1 MPRQKRSSLVSKQKA
16 NKRSCSEHYS
26 HETNVFRKDKTSIS
40 SALPKRNMRCQ
51 TLEDSCLNDLNCC
64 ENSEAAHYVIMDV
77 QFLKGLLKNLL
88 CDVCKSYS
96 LKIDIGEKL
105 GFSRKIS
112 IFCTSCDI
120 IKSINFTSRRISDSE
135 GNENQS
141 FDINMR
147 MVQSFLSFGKGYLAM
162 EKFLKSLNY
171 VRSQVKSAYQS
182 NSTITDIDVTFD
194 GTWLTRGHS
203 SQIGVGCVIDL
214 LTGFVMDF
222 LKLCRNAA
230 LNVNTQNLRLG
241 TSLRK
246 AVKEWWARGVSLG
259 GKSRGSLKEE
269 TIKKLSRYYQ
279 NAIRSN
285 KGDVEA
291 MKTAIYA
298 TLFHSIS
305 TDQKPQHFKCPTGKD
320 SWCFFQAALT
330 RGEVPGPHV
339 KHVKTP
345 LKETHLAKIMPIYQI
360 LASNEL
366 LQRCIRCVTQN
377 ANENLHSI
385 IWGKCSKETSATL
398 RRVTIAVCDA
408 VCEFN
413 FGTKNH

>member
-1 MPRQKRSSLVSKQKA
+1 MEQEAALKLWQKSEDSGFRYTTLLSDGDAKTYQYLNTKEVYGPEIKIKKEECINHVSK
-16 NKRSCSEHYS
+16 
-26 HETNVFRKDKTSIS
+26 
-40 SALPKRNMRCQ
+40 
-51 TLEDSCLNDLNCC
+51 
-64 ENSEAAHYVIMDV
+64 
-77 QFLKGLLKNLL
+77 
-88 CDVCKSYS
+88 
-96 LKIDIGEKL
+96 
-105 GFSRKIS
+105 
-112 IFCTSCDI
+112 
-120 IKSINFTSRRISDSE
+120 
-135 GNENQS
+135 
-141 FDINMR
+141 
-147 MVQSFLSFGKGYLAM
+147 
-162 EKFLKSLNY
+162 
-171 VRSQVKSAYQS
+171 
-182 NSTITDIDVTFD
+182 
-194 GTWLTRGHS
+194 
-203 SQIGVGCVIDL
+203 
-214 LTGFVMDF
+214 
-222 LKLCRNAA
+222 
-230 LNVNTQNLRLG
+230 RLG

-269 TIKKLSRYYQ
+269 TIKKWSRYYQ

-377 ANENLHSI
+377 ANENLQSI
-385 IWGKCSKETSATL
+385 IWG
-398 RRVTIAVCDA
+398 
-408 VCEFN
+408 
-413 FGTKNH
+413 

>member
-16 NKRSCSEHYS
+16 NKRWCSEHYS
-26 HETNVFRKDKTSIS
+26 HETDVFRKDETSIS
-40 SALPKRNMRCQ
+40 SALPERNMRCQ

-64 ENSEAAHYVIMDV
+64 ENSEAPHYVIMDV

-105 GFSRKIS
+105 RFSRKIS

-120 IKSINFTSRRISDSE
+120 IKSSNFTSRRISDSE

-162 EKFLKSLNY
+162 EKFCILMNMDLPSSRTFNIYKKMLCKSLVRSTVKSLNY

-182 NSTITDIDVTFD
+182 NSTITDIDITFD

-230 LNVNTQNLRLG
+230 LNVNTQNLVWEKIQQNFLCG
-241 TSLRK
+241 MKDIYLH
-246 AVKEWWARGVSLG
+246 V
-259 GKSRGSLKEE
+259 
-269 TIKKLSRYYQ
+269 LS
-279 NAIRSN
+279 I
-285 KGDVEA
+285 
-291 MKTAIYA
+291 T
-298 TLFHSIS
+298 
-305 TDQKPQHFKCPTGKD
+305 
-320 SWCFFQAALT
+320 
-330 RGEVPGPHV
+330 
-339 KHVKTP
+339 
-345 LKETHLAKIMPIYQI
+345 
-360 LASNEL
+360 
-366 LQRCIRCVTQN
+366 
-377 ANENLHSI
+377 
-385 IWGKCSKETSATL
+385 
-398 RRVTIAVCDA
+398 
-408 VCEFN
+408 
-413 FGTKNH
+413 

>member
-1 MPRQKRSSLVSKQKA
+1 MHFTSASRPVSLIYERSTNHTAVSGNFITVPTSNSCFMRREEKLNEIKSLKDRGTLLSLLHLVS
-16 NKRSCSEHYS
+16 RS
-26 HETNVFRKDKTSIS
+26 TV
-40 SALPKRNMRCQ
+40 
-51 TLEDSCLNDLNCC
+51 
-64 ENSEAAHYVIMDV
+64 
-77 QFLKGLLKNLL
+77 
-88 CDVCKSYS
+88 
-96 LKIDIGEKL
+96 
-105 GFSRKIS
+105 
-112 IFCTSCDI
+112 
-120 IKSINFTSRRISDSE
+120 
-135 GNENQS
+135 
-141 FDINMR
+141 
-147 MVQSFLSFGKGYLAM
+147 
-162 EKFLKSLNY
+162 KSLND

-182 NSTITDIDVTFD
+182 NSAITDIDVTFD

-203 SQIGVGCVIDL
+203 SQIGVGCEIDL

-230 LNVNTQNLRLG
+230 LNVNTQNLVWEKIQQNFMCGSLWSRDKNKDREDCINHVSKRSG

-246 AVKEWWARGVSLG
+246 AAKEWRTRGVSLG

-269 TIKKLSRYYQ
+269 TIKKLSQYYQ
-279 NAIRSN
+279 NAIHWN

-320 SWCFFQAALT
+320 SWCFFQAALA

-345 LKETHLAKIMPIYQI
+345 LKETHLAKFMPIYQR

-366 LQRCIRCVTQN
+366 LHRCIRCVTQN
-377 ANENLHSI
+377 ANESLHSI
-385 IWGKCSKETSATL
+385 IWGKMFKRNVSDTASSKYCCL
-398 RRVTIAVCDA
+398 
-408 VCEFN
+408 
-413 FGTKNH
+413 